1 MNYRMIAYLT
11 GVIILIEAAFMLLPL
26 VVALLYGEMS
36 GVWFLVTLAA
46 AALLGFVLTRLRPVK
61 RTMYAREGFVITA
74 LAWIVISLIGAA
86 PFTLSG
92 QIPNYLDAV
101 FETVSGFTTT
111 GASILPNVEAL
122 DQCMLFWRS
131 FTHWLGGMGI
141 LVFMLALV
149 NLAGG
154 EANHL
159 LRAESPGPS
168 VSKMVPN
175 MRKSSAILYTI
186 YMVMTL
192 AEVVLLVLGGMPL
205 FDSLCHAF
213 GTAGTGGFGVKAASI
228 GYYDSYYLQGV
239 IAVFMVLFGV
249 NFNVYFFLLM
259 RKFSMALRNTELR
272 AYLAIVLVST
282 VTIALNIAGMMPSLF
297 DAFHHAF
304 FTVSSIITTTGFA
317 TVDFN
322 QWPELSRLLLVLLM
336 IVGACAGSTGGGV
349 KVSRFVILT
358 KATAY
363 EIRRL
368 LHPRSV
374 KVLTMDGKPI
384 GRETVQGVQGYMMV
398 YFFVTVI
405 SMLLVSLDNFDLTT
419 TITAVEATLNNIGP
433 GLNLVGPTENFA
445 LFSPLS
451 KIVLTLDMLLGRLEL
466 FPVLILLLP
475 STWRKH

>member
-26 VVALLYGEMS
+26 LVALLYGETS
-36 GVWFLVTLAA
+36 GVWFLATLAA

-61 RTMYAREGFVITA
+61 RTMYAREGFVVTA

-86 PFTLSG
+86 PFALSG
-92 QIPNYLDAV
+92 QISSYLDAV

-192 AEVVLLVLGGMPL
+192 VETLLLVLGGMPL

-259 RKFSMALRNTELR
+259 RKFSTALRNTELR

-282 VTIALNIAGMMPSLF
+282 VTIALNIAGMMPSLY

-358 KATAY
+358 KATAH

-384 GRETVQGVQGYMMV
+384 GRETIQGVQGYMMV

-445 LFSPLS
+445 LFSPMS
-451 KIVLTLDMLLGRLEL
+451 KIVLTMALLLGRLEL

-475 STWRKH
+475 STRSKH

>member
-26 VVALLYGEMS
+26 LVALLYGEMS
-36 GVWFLVTLAA
+36 GVWFLATLAA
-46 AALLGFVLTRLRPVK
+46 AALLGFLLTRLRPVK
-61 RTMYAREGFVITA
+61 RTLYAREGFVVTA

-92 QIPNYLDAV
+92 QIPAYLDAV

-122 DQCMLFWRS
+122 NRCMLFWRS

-186 YMVMTL
+186 YMAMTL
-192 AEVVLLVLGGMPL
+192 VETLLLVLGGMPL

-259 RKFSMALRNTELR
+259 RKFSTALRNTELR

-282 VTIALNIAGMMPSLF
+282 VTIALNIAGRMPSLF

-358 KATAY
+358 KATAQ

-384 GRETVQGVQGYMMV
+384 GRETIQGVQGYMMV

-433 GLNLVGPTENFA
+433 GLNLVGPAENFA
-445 LFSPLS
+445 LFSPMS

-466 FPVLILLLP
+466 FPVLILLMP

>member
-249 NFNVYFFLLM
+249 NFNAYFFLLM

-368 LHPRSV
+368 LHSRSV

-384 GRETVQGVQGYMMV
+384 GRETIQGVQGYMMV